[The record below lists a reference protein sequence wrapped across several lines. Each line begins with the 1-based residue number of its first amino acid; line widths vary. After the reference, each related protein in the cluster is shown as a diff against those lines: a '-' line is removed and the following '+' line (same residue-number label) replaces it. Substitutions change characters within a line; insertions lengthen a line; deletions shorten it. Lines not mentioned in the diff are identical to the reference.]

1 MENLIVL
8 IIAIIGIIVKAK
20 SSDEKKKKQYTY
32 QKPQQSRPVQPQY
45 TTQQSRPVQP
55 QYTTQQSRPVQPKY
69 TTQQS
74 RPVQPQ
80 YTTQQPRTVQPQ
92 NPQRERYEQWKA
104 AKQSTHGK
112 AMDAMQQ
119 LKQQEQENSILER
132 ANLNLQEYEG
142 DVESDMLSQVNDR
155 IVTGYSGEMAFERD
169 FIAEGIEMLNS
180 FQVPDSVEQFLTLP
194 EQ

>member
-32 QKPQQSRPVQPQY
+32 QKPQQPRPVKPQQPRPVQPQY
-45 TTQQSRPVQP
+45 
-55 QYTTQQSRPVQPKY
+55 
-69 TTQQS
+69 
-74 RPVQPQ
+74 
-80 YTTQQPRTVQPQ
+80 TQQPRTVQPQ
-92 NPQRERYEQWKA
+92 KPQQERYEQWKA
-104 AKQSTHGK
+104 AKQSTQGK

-119 LKQQEQENSILER
+119 LKQKEQENSILER
-132 ANLNLQEYEG
+132 ANLNLQEYED

-155 IVTGYSGEMAFERD
+155 IVMGYSGEMEFERD

>member
-32 QKPQQSRPVQPQY
+32 QKPQQPRQAQPQY
-45 TTQQSRPVQP
+45 
-55 QYTTQQSRPVQPKY
+55 
-69 TTQQS
+69 TQQS

-80 YTTQQPRTVQPQ
+80 YTTQQPRQAQPQYTQQPRQVQPQ
-92 NPQRERYEQWKA
+92 YTQQPRQVQPPKPQRERYEQWKA
-104 AKQSTHGK
+104 AKQSTQGK

-155 IVTGYSGEMAFERD
+155 IVTGYSGEMEFERD

>member
-32 QKPQQSRPVQPQY
+32 QKPQQPRPVKPQYTQQPRPVQPQY
-45 TTQQSRPVQP
+45 TQQPRPVQP
-55 QYTTQQSRPVQPKY
+55 QY
-69 TTQQS
+69 
-74 RPVQPQ
+74 
-80 YTTQQPRTVQPQ
+80 TQQPRTVQPQ
-92 NPQRERYEQWKA
+92 KPQRERYEQWKA
-104 AKQSTHGK
+104 AKQSTQGK

-119 LKQQEQENSILER
+119 LKQKEQENSILER
-132 ANLNLQEYEG
+132 ANLNLQEYED

-155 IVTGYSGEMAFERD
+155 IVMGYSGEMEFERD

>member
-32 QKPQQSRPVQPQY
+32 QKPQQPRPVQPQQPRPVQPQY
-45 TTQQSRPVQP
+45 
-55 QYTTQQSRPVQPKY
+55 
-69 TTQQS
+69 
-74 RPVQPQ
+74 
-80 YTTQQPRTVQPQ
+80 TQQPRTVQPQ
-92 NPQRERYEQWKA
+92 KPQRERYEQWKA
-104 AKQSTHGK
+104 AKQSTQGK
-112 AMDAMQQ
+112 TMDAMQQ
-119 LKQQEQENSILER
+119 LKQKEQENSILER
-132 ANLNLQEYEG
+132 ANLNLQEYED

-155 IVTGYSGEMAFERD
+155 IVMGYSGEMEFERD

>member
-8 IIAIIGIIVKAK
+8 VIAIIGIIVKAK

-32 QKPQQSRPVQPQY
+32 QKPQQARPVQPQY
-45 TTQQSRPVQP
+45 TQQARPVQP
-55 QYTTQQSRPVQPKY
+55 QYTQQP
-69 TTQQS
+69 

-80 YTTQQPRTVQPQ
+80 YTQQPRTVQPQ
-92 NPQRERYEQWKA
+92 KPQRERYEQWKA
-104 AKQSTHGK
+104 AKQSAQGK
-112 AMDAMQQ
+112 AMDAMLQ
-119 LKQQEQENSILER
+119 LKQKEQENSILER
-132 ANLNLQEYEG
+132 ANLNLQEYED

-155 IVTGYSGEMAFERD
+155 IVMGYSGEMEFERD
-169 FIAEGIEMLNS
+169 FIAEGIKMLNS